1 MIVRRN
7 RTVTFN
13 LNTSLQISVEDNLDA
28 DSAVFKT
35 QKQFLSWKYNRACWQ
50 LNTTQIKM
58 QASQQLS
65 RSCNQCETPCIAVE
79 THKEAMLPA
88 LRYMQSR
95 PMVLVIINIVEEQRR
110 CSGRIAKGYGLNV
123 GQHYL
128 ELNFLRICIN
138 VLGVLGYLFQYTL
151 VSIFILV

>member
-65 RSCNQCETPCIAVE
+65 RSCNQCETPCNA
-79 THKEAMLPA
+79 PA

>member
-58 QASQQLS
+58 QAS
-65 RSCNQCETPCIAVE
+65 
-79 THKEAMLPA
+79 
-88 LRYMQSR
+88 
-95 PMVLVIINIVEEQRR
+95 
-110 CSGRIAKGYGLNV
+110 
-123 GQHYL
+123 
-128 ELNFLRICIN
+128 
-138 VLGVLGYLFQYTL
+138 
-151 VSIFILV
+151 